1 MLQTHYRSPLDFS
14 DARLAEADTSY
25 GHLCTTVRNLRWAA
39 EHAAEDAEGNPSELD
54 QAREAMHT
62 GFVEAMDDDFNTAD
76 ALAAIFELVKFVNSN
91 AKADSSKA
99 FLEALKQEI
108 VTLSD
113 ICGLIVD
120 KKAEMLDSDIE
131 ALIEERQA
139 ARKAKNFARA
149 DEIRDELLAKGIV
162 LEDTREGVKWKSIT
176 LLTKIKEAFA
186 CEGQDVRA
194 YSPLTLAYIGDGI
207 YELVI
212 RSVVVERANRSAN
225 DLHKKTTRY
234 VKAPAQ
240 SAMIE
245 ALLPEL
251 TEEEEAVY
259 RRGRNAKSYTTA
271 KNASVAD
278 YRRATGFEALMGY
291 LYLTGQIDR
300 MLQLIK
306 DGIRL
311 AGMEL

>member
-1 MLQTHYRSPLDFS
+1 M
-14 DARLAEADTSY
+14 
-25 GHLCTTVRNLRWAA
+25 
-39 EHAAEDAEGNPSELD
+39 
-54 QAREAMHT
+54 
-62 GFVEAMDDDFNTAD
+62 
-76 ALAAIFELVKFVNSN
+76 
-91 AKADSSKA
+91 
-99 FLEALKQEI
+99 
-108 VTLSD
+108 
-113 ICGLIVD
+113 
-120 KKAEMLDSDIE
+120 
-131 ALIEERQA
+131 EE
-139 ARKAKNFARA
+139 
-149 DEIRDELLAKGIV
+149 
-162 LEDTREGVKWKSIT
+162 SIT

-251 TEEEEAVY
+251 TQEEEAVY
-259 RRGRNAKSYTTA
+259 RRGRNAK
-271 KNASVAD
+271 